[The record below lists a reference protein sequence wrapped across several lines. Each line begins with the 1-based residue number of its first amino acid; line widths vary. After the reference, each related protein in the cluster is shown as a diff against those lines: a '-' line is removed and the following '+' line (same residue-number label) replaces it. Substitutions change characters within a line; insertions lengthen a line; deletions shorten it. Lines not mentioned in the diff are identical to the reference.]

1 VLTVN
6 DRDQLPWRPGLTVQD
21 VLDAMDYDYALITI
35 TVNDELVPEA
45 DYETRIV
52 PDGARVT
59 VFHLAHGG

>member
-6 DRDQLPWRPGLTVQD
+6 DRDPLPWRPGLTVQD